1 MIASF
6 DYHAPTSLGET
17 LDLLATCGE
26 DAHLMAGGTALVL
39 LMQQGL
45 VQPGHVVG
53 LRDVSELQGIR
64 RLDDGGLEIRAL
76 TTHRQ
81 AERSSDVQAY
91 CPALAETFARV
102 ATVRIRNQATVGGNL
117 AHADPA
123 QDPPPMLIAL
133 GAQAV
138 VASRQ
143 GQRRIPL
150 DEFFVDYF
158 ETALLPGEVL
168 VAVEL
173 PPLAPGTRVT
183 YKKFLPRTQDDYAT
197 VSVAARL
204 RMGQDQRCEDIRLA
218 LGAAGTVPVRAR
230 KSRRRCAANVLT
242 PMRCATQQPWSARR
256 SIHSRTCA
264 APPVTS
270 ARWLACG
277 PSARCWSCL
286 LLDRRV
292 ARKYFVPQQLDA
304 ADGVIVGHVPV
315 VGPEAH
321 VADAKHIS
329 DIAESLDDL
338 VRRADND
345 LMQHQARAP

>member
-1 MIASF
+1 MDAGAVIAAF
-6 DYHAPTSLGET
+6 DYHAPTSLDET
-17 LDLLATCGE
+17 FDLLATHGE

-53 LRDVSELQGIR
+53 LRDLGELQGIR

-81 AERSSDVQAY
+81 AERSAEVQAY
-91 CPALAETFARV
+91 CQALAETFARV

-133 GAQAV
+133 DAQAV
-138 VASRQ
+138 VASHQ

-150 DEFFVDYF
+150 DELFVDYF
-158 ETALLPGEVL
+158 ETALQPGEVL

-204 RMGQDQRCEDIRLA
+204 RVGQDQRCDDIRVA
-218 LGAAGTVPVRAR
+218 LGAAATVPVRAR
-230 KSRRRCAANVLT
+230 KVEAALRGERLDPGIIRN
-242 PMRCATQQPWSARR
+242 
-256 SIHSRTCA
+256 A
-264 APPVTS
+264 A
-270 ARWLACG
+270 A
-277 PSARCWSCL
+277 
-286 LLDRRV
+286 
-292 ARKYFVPQQLDA
+292 
-304 ADGVIVGHVPV
+304 
-315 VGPEAH
+315 
-321 VADAKHIS
+321 
-329 DIAESLDDL
+329 L
-338 VRRADND
+338 VRDEVDPLEDLRGSAGYKREMARVWTERA
-345 LMQHQARAP
+345 LLELL